1 LFGGDASAAYS
12 YVNTTANGAG
22 LEATLTT
29 TTGGLDTDS
38 TSHSVSFSYGH
49 ALPWQLKMTASTGL
63 SMQDATGLVP
73 LSGHTATG
81 NIEVSRHIGAWNVT
95 ARTSYMQHLLDS
107 STNNKTTAA
116 SFGFNANT
124 KTIQLSMV
132 DSYSTGLAYIFGNNV
147 IVAPVGVLN
156 PAVTGLPFSNYTS
169 GNTFLFNGSYQV
181 SRRLFVRG
189 MWGHGYRN
197 IVNATPSNYGSYSF
211 GVDYRIRQITV
222 GAGYARTIQHVDN
235 LSAPDMLNRQIYF
248 QIRRQFRVF

>member
-1 LFGGDASAAYS
+1 
-12 YVNTTANGAG
+12 
-22 LEATLTT
+22 
-29 TTGGLDTDS
+29 
-38 TSHSVSFSYGH
+38 
-49 ALPWQLKMTASTGL
+49 
-63 SMQDATGLVP
+63 
-73 LSGHTATG
+73 
-81 NIEVSRHIGAWNVT
+81 
-95 ARTSYMQHLLDS
+95 
-107 STNNKTTAA
+107 
-116 SFGFNANT
+116 
-124 KTIQLSMV
+124 MV

-156 PAVTGLPFSNYTS
+156 PAATGLPFSNYTS

-222 GAGYARTIQHVDN
+222 GAGYARTVQHVDN